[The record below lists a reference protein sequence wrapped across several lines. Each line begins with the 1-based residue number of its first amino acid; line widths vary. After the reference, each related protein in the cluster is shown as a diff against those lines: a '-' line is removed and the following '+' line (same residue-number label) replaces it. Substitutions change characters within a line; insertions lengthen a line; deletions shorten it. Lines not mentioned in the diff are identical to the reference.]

1 MKIWS
6 DAPRNSMQRTALPVA
21 GQRRAGRERTDEMSK
36 IIAALVVSV
45 DGFIEGPNGE
55 LDWVDT
61 WEDPF
66 DLLPQIDTCI
76 LGRGMYPG
84 YEKYWSAILAN
95 PGGILPFTG
104 KVATKGE
111 IAYAQFAERTPH
123 IVLSRTLDKVAWKN
137 TRIVREVE
145 EIRRMKQQPGRD
157 MHAVG
162 GATLIGSLMN
172 QRLIDELRLVVH
184 PMILGGGKALFKD
197 VTERHALTFLGAKPL
212 ASGLVR
218 LTYRT

>member
-1 MKIWS
+1 M
-6 DAPRNSMQRTALPVA
+6 R
-21 GQRRAGRERTDEMSK
+21 K

-84 YEKYWSAILAN
+84 YEQYWGAILAN
-95 PGGILPFTG
+95 PEGILPFTG
-104 KVATKGE
+104 KVASKGE
-111 IAYAQFAERTPH
+111 VAYAKFAEKTPH
-123 IVLSRTLDKVAWKN
+123 IVLSRTLDKVSWKN
-137 TRIVREVE
+137 TRIVRDVG
-145 EIRRMKQQPGRD
+145 EIRRLKQQPGKD

-162 GATLIGSLMN
+162 GATLVGTLMN
-172 QRLIDELRLVVH
+172 QGLIDELRLVVY
-184 PMILGGGKALFKD
+184 PIILGGGKALFKD
-197 VTERHALTFLGAKPL
+197 VKERHALKFLGAKPL
-212 ASGLVR
+212 ESGLIR
-218 LTYRT
+218 LTYRSV